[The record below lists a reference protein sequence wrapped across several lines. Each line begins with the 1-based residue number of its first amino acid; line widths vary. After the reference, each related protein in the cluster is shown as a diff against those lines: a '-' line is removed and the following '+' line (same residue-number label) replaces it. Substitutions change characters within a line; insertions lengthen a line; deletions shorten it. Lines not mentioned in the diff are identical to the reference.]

1 MLNRKHFAIP
11 YALFLLSFV
20 VVPLVLIVVYSFTT
34 PDWHFTFANYKK
46 IFISAPSEQFSLAED
61 KYVLACYVQ
70 FESFSEA
77 GYIEVDWHKKESGYV
92 ALSKLIDYVDAKGV
106 KRRKTE

>member
-1 MLNRKHFAIP
+1 MNKMP
-11 YALFLLSFV
+11 VKTEKALLDRGFIKNEKGSYDYV
-20 VVPLVLIVVYSFTT
+20 IGSI
-34 PDWHFTFANYKK
+34 ANYKK
-46 IFISAPSEQFSLAED
+46 IFISAPSEEFSLAED

-92 ALSKLIDYVDAKGV
+92 ALNKLIDYVDGKGV